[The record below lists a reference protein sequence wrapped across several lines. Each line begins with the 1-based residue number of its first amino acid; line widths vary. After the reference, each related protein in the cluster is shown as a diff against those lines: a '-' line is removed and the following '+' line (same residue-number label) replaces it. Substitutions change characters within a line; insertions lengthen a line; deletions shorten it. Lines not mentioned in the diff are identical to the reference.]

1 MACMQQLLELHV
13 LRCPLGCGDA
23 RVGRDVQ
30 PDDWVISRGKD
41 PHNPGYPLASRPL
54 SSAGHIMFPKA
65 PWQSAHCSV
74 SQIMTDAKEV
84 KSAPQHLPIVMKHLA
99 TQRSREAVGC
109 VKGALQS
116 TWREIDRG
124 R

>member
-1 MACMQQLLELHV
+1 MAECVKHLL
-13 LRCPLGCGDA
+13 
-23 RVGRDVQ
+23 
-30 PDDWVISRGKD
+30 I
-41 PHNPGYPLASRPL
+41 
-54 SSAGHIMFPKA
+54 
-65 PWQSAHCSV
+65 

-84 KSAPQHLPIVMKHLA
+84 KSAPQQLPIVMKHLA

-124 R
+124 RWPDAQTASDRTRGRRRLQDT